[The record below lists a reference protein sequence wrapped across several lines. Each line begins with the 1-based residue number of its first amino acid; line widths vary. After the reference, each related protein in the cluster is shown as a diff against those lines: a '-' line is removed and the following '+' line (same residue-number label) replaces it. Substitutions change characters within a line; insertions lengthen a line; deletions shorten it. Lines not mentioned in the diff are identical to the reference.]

1 MPRTSYLEIYVTG
14 EPVPADGFY
23 AYRCSSSHC
32 LGHQRHEITYVTV
45 MTTGWGK
52 HPREYYVAV
61 EKNETRERRQRQ
73 VKELAQHPREQVT
86 KLGSVPR

>member
-1 MPRTSYLEIYVTG
+1 
-14 EPVPADGFY
+14 
-23 AYRCSSSHC
+23 
-32 LGHQRHEITYVTV
+32 

-86 KLGSVPR
+86 KLGSVPGGRHSTTEPPRRPKILDVLSAVFPIVQ

>member
-1 MPRTSYLEIYVTG
+1 
-14 EPVPADGFY
+14 
-23 AYRCSSSHC
+23 
-32 LGHQRHEITYVTV
+32 